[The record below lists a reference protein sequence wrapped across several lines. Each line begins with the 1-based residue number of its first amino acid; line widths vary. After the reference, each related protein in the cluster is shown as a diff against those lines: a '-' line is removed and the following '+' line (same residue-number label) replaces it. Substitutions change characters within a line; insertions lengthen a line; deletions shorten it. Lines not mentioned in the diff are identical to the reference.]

1 MAKKSKVKSK
11 AMKRRRRRR
20 RIFIFEVIVL
30 LLLIGGIFV
39 YAQLND
45 KLGMMQSSD
54 VNMDDVGVNEGLDDE
69 ILQGYQTIAL
79 IGVDNREG
87 TIERGNSDTMII
99 ASIDNDRK
107 KIKLVSVYRDT
118 YLNIGDDTYKKANA
132 AYAYGG
138 PEQLMTMMNKNLD
151 LSVGGYVTVDF
162 NAMVEAID
170 LLGGLDIEMTADEVV
185 HMNNYC
191 VETSEVTG
199 KSYEPIE
206 EVDGCHHLNGV
217 QAVSYARIRYT
228 AGNDFRRA
236 SRQRV
241 VIYKMVEK
249 AKQSSWTTL
258 NKIVD
263 TVCPMISTSL
273 SKSDILKMGMSLI
286 TYDLE
291 DQTGFPFMH
300 LEGENVTAA
309 MDGYDCVLP
318 VTLELNVIKLHE
330 FLYPDAAYIPSD
342 TVKEY
347 SNHIIEVSGYGEDSV
362 PEYSEDGAIP
372 ATVY

>member
-1 MAKKSKVKSK
+1 MAKKSNAKSK
-11 AMKRRRRRR
+11 AMRRRRRRR
-20 RIFIFEVIVL
+20 RIFIFEVIIL
-30 LLLIGGIFV
+30 LLLIGGLFV
-39 YAQLND
+39 YAQIND
-45 KLGMMQSSD
+45 KLGKMQGGD
-54 VNMDDVGVNEGLDDE
+54 VDMDEVGVNDGLDDE
-69 ILQGYQTIAL
+69 VLQGYQTIAL
-79 IGVDNREG
+79 VGVDNREG

-107 KIKLVSVYRDT
+107 KVKLVSVYRDT
-118 YLNIGDDTYKKANA
+118 YLNIGEDTYKKANA
-132 AYAYGG
+132 AYALGG

-151 LSVGGYVTVDF
+151 LNVGGYVTVDF
-162 NAMVEAID
+162 NAMVAAID
-170 LLGGLDIEMTADEVV
+170 LLGGLDIDMTAEEVV

-191 VETSEVTG
+191 VETSDVTG
-199 KSYEPIE
+199 KSYERIE

-249 AKQSSWTTL
+249 AKQASWTTL
-258 NKIVD
+258 NQILD

-273 SKSDILKMGMSLI
+273 SKSDILKMGMQMI

-300 LEGENVTAA
+300 LEGATVTEA
-309 MDGYDCVLP
+309 MGGYDCVLP
-318 VTLELNVIKLHE
+318 VTLEANVIKLHE
-330 FLYPDAAYIPSD
+330 FLYPGAAYLPSD

-347 SNHIIEVSGYGEDSV
+347 SNHIIEYSGYGEDSI
-362 PEYSEDGAIP
+362 PENSEDGAIP
-372 ATVY
+372 ANVF

>member
-1 MAKKSKVKSK
+1 MANKKKVRSK
-11 AMKRRRRRR
+11 AMRRRRRR
-20 RIFIFEVIVL
+20 RRLFIFEVIVL

-39 YAQLND
+39 YAQIND
-45 KLGMMQSSD
+45 KLSKLQKSD
-54 VNMDDVGVNEGLDDE
+54 VDMNNVGVNEGIDE
-69 ILQGYQTIAL
+69 EVLQGYQTIAL
-79 IGVDNREG
+79 VGLDNREG
-87 TIERGNSDTMII
+87 SLERGNSDTMII
-99 ASIDNDRK
+99 ASIDNDNK
-107 KIKLVSVYRDT
+107 KVKLVSVYRDT
-118 YLNIGDDTYKKANA
+118 YLNIGNDKYTKANA
-132 AYAYGG
+132 AYANGG
-138 PEQLMTMMNKNLD
+138 AEQLMTMMNKNLD
-151 LSVGGYVTVDF
+151 LDIGGYVTVDF
-162 NAMVEAID
+162 KAMVEAID
-170 LLGGLDIEMTADEVV
+170 LLGGLDIEMTADEVE

-199 KSYEPIE
+199 KSYEKIE
-206 EVDGCHHLNGV
+206 RVDGCHHLNGV

-249 AKQSSWTTL
+249 AKNASWTTL

-273 SKSDILKMGMSLI
+273 SKSDILKMGMSMI

-300 LEGENVTAA
+300 LEGENVKDR
-309 MDGYDCVLP
+309 MDGLDCVLP

-330 FLYPDAAYIPSD
+330 FLYPEASYIPSD

-347 SNHIIEVSGYGEDSV
+347 SNHIIEVSGYGEDDV
-362 PEYSEDGAIP
+362 PENSEDGAIP
-372 ATVY
+372 ANVF